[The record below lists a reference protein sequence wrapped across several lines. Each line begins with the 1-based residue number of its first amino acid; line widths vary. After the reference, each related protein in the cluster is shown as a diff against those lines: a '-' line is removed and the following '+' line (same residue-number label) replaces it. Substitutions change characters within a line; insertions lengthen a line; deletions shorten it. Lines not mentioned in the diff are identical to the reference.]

1 MRTAT
6 SPRRATDPESTGHR
20 LPGSKGDTEEK
31 LLLTVAEAAH
41 RLGVGRTMMYE
52 LLDAGVV
59 KSIHIGRLHKIPVWA
74 LSEFV
79 ESQCEM

>member
-6 SPRRATDPESTGHR
+6 SARQTAAPESTGQS
-20 LPGSKGDTEEK
+20 LPGAKKDSEEK

-41 RLGVGRTMMYE
+41 RLGVGRTLMYE

-79 ESQCEM
+79 ERQCEL